1 MVVIYYLAQAI
12 SAQHAIYAQRY
23 DRLSEAD
30 KMGEPGR
37 RLLQQMGELATR
49 VIALYE
55 KIRPGSR
62 PDYVVP
68 PRRVDPNR
76 PEG

>member
-23 DRLSEAD
+23 DDLSEAD
-30 KMGEPGR
+30 KMGEPGK
-37 RLLQQMGELATR
+37 RLLEQINDLADR

-55 KIRPGSR
+55 KIRPGSV
-62 PDYVVP
+62 PSYVVP